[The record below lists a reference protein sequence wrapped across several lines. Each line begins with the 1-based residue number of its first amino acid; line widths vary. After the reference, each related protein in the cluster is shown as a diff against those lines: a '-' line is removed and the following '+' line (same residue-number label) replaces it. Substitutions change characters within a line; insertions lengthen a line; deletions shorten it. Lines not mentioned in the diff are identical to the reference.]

1 LWIMDA
7 SGDALF
13 PRRYLEEFEKRVSEL
28 HGCVERARERAAEAM
43 RQDVRL
49 LLDAAGAHEQAA
61 TAYELAGGN
70 GHARDFQAR
79 AMRHRR
85 VAAARRA
92 AAASLASGVPMR
104 RDSDDPRPQAA
115 IPDGNPPGLPDEPGA
130 DADHLGVSCGNC
142 HQQQRDTKFYELP
155 RDITYRA
162 VGPWQA
168 VLLLAVL
175 LRRPTGRRATKWV
188 ITTMASGGR
197 QGTPIADGAGRVSWV
212 KAMADRIAS
221 WLRTN
226 GPDQAPLP
234 AWTCPRRA
242 QWPGLHS
249 P

>member
-1 LWIMDA
+1 MDA

-28 HGCVERARERAAEAM
+28 HGCVERARERAAEAR

-175 LRRPTGRRATKWV
+175 LLAAPPRRRAT
-188 ITTMASGGR
+188 SGYLRPWLVADARERRRRVPSGSAER
-197 QGTPIADGAGRVSWV
+197 GHVAWQAGFGTDS
-212 KAMADRIAS
+212 
-221 WLRTN
+221 
-226 GPDQAPLP
+226 PDQAPPP
-234 AWTCPRRA
+234 A
-242 QWPGLHS
+242 
-249 P
+249 

>member
-1 LWIMDA
+1 MDA

-28 HGCVERARERAAEAM
+28 HGCVERARERAAEAR

-92 AAASLASGVPMR
+92 AAASLASGVPKR

-115 IPDGNPPGLPDEPGA
+115 IPDGDPPGLPDEPGA

-175 LRRPTGRRATKWV
+175 LRRPNREASNQVGNYDHGQSRAPGNSDRGWRRA
-188 ITTMASGGR
+188 S
-197 QGTPIADGAGRVSWV
+197 QLGAGDGRSH
-212 KAMADRIAS
+212 RS

-226 GPDQAPLP
+226 GPGQAPLP

-242 QWPGLHS
+242 QWPGPHS